1 MSADEPTTLCVVNEH
16 AGGGA
21 MADIFRRLEH
31 RLEDAVGPFDVAFT
45 DGPGHA
51 TTLVRKALNDGYKL
65 ILSGGGDGT
74 LNECVNGF
82 FDPDTHLPIVG
93 DAAIGLLSGGT
104 GGDFRKTI
112 GIGTTEEALGAL
124 AARKIVRADVGR
136 VTYRAHGATA
146 AAPASVR
153 YFINIASFGLSGLV
167 DRHVTSLKQWGGK
180 VAYYGATLMS
190 LWGWRNPRVTLTLDG
205 ERLAPRLIVT
215 VAVGNGRYFGGGMKV
230 CPDARIDSGHFDVT
244 ALGDFSRLELM
255 LASRNLYTGHHV
267 YDPRVFVRS
276 AKVVDA
282 EAEPNVDVHLDI
294 DGEPLGVLPARF
306 EVVPSAIGVVVA

>member
-1 MSADEPTTLCVVNEH
+1 
-16 AGGGA
+16 

-31 RLEDAVGPFDVAFT
+31 RLEDAVGPFDVVFT
-45 DGPGHA
+45 DKSGHA
-51 TTLVRKALNDGYKL
+51 MALVRKALSDGYKL
-65 ILSGGGDGT
+65 VLSGGGDGT

-82 FDPDTHLPIVG
+82 FDPDTHRPIVG

-112 GIGTTEEALGAL
+112 GIASTDDAL
-124 AARKIVRADVGR
+124 AALKARKIVLADVGR
-136 VTYRAHGATA
+136 VTYRAHGASA
-146 AAPASVR
+146 ADPASVR

-205 ERLAPRLIVT
+205 ERLPPRPIVT
-215 VAVGNGRYFGGGMKV
+215 VAVGNGRYFGGGMKI

-244 ALGDFSRLELM
+244 ALGDFSRLELL

-276 AKVVDA
+276 ARVVDA
-282 EAEPNVDVHLDI
+282 HAEPNVEVQLDI
-294 DGEPLGVLPARF
+294 DGEPLGILPARF
-306 EVVPSAIGVVVA
+306 EVIPGAISVVVA